1 MGKPINTE
9 EYVQVT
15 LPIIIIILGLFGN
28 ILSCV
33 VLLRKN
39 FRHRSI
45 SIYLLAISVLD
56 SIFLLSSFPLMVTI
70 RILFK
75 IDYRTFS
82 TFGCATSLFIERAS
96 RTMSVWIM
104 AVLTVERM
112 LAISF
117 SHQAQQFISQRR
129 AIIGTLVVVIIV
141 GAICSDS
148 FSVLTLHPHYNMCQW
163 NVEVYGERIVHRIE
177 TIDFLIYFLI
187 PTTIMATSDSA
198 LGFFLYN
205 GRQNLERPE
214 AVNRHIAVTIIT
226 LSICFFLLSAPY
238 WILVILFVN
247 DKKMQFS
254 YLLSTVL
261 HSIGIL
267 NQSVKC
273 LLYSVTIPDF
283 RQEIRLMFR
292 CCCKKKNSIPAQQN
306 ISEDMQ
312 LELITEST

>member
-1 MGKPINTE
+1 MGKPLNSE

-56 SIFLLSSFPLMVTI
+56 SIFLLSSFPLIVAI
-70 RILFK
+70 HLLFQ
-75 IDYRTFS
+75 IDYRTLS

-141 GAICSDS
+141 RAICSDS
-148 FSVLTLHPHYNMCQW
+148 FFMLNLHPYGNMCQW
-163 NVEVYGERIVHRIE
+163 NVEVYGERIFHHIH
-177 TIDFLIYFLI
+177 TNDFLIYFLI
-187 PTTIMATSDSA
+187 PTTIMATSDSK
-198 LGFFLYN
+198 LVFFLYN
-205 GRQNLERPE
+205 SRQILERPQAE
-214 AVNRHIAVTIIT
+214 NRHIAVAVIT
-226 LSICFFLLSAPY
+226 LSMSFFLLSAPY
-238 WILVILFVN
+238 WILVILSVN
-247 DKKMQFS
+247 DKKMQLPN
-254 YLLSTVL
+254 YLPTVL
-261 HSIGIL
+261 HSLDIL
-267 NQSVKC
+267 TYSVKC
-273 LLYSVTIPDF
+273 VLYSVTIPDF
-283 RQEIRLMFR
+283 RQEIKLMFR
-292 CCCKKKNSIPAQQN
+292 CCCKKNNSIPEQQN